1 MRSQY
6 LVCLVCLMVAGL
18 AYGQAAPPA
27 TPPAAG
33 AKVETSSTAA
43 PDKAPEV
50 KVGPDDPVITVK
62 GLCTDKTLQGDTCK
76 TVITRAQFEKLA
88 DALQPGMPPSVRQ
101 RLANVYA
108 QFLRSAPEA
117 EKRGLDK
124 GPRFEEMMRFS
135 RLQNLSQELNQALQ
149 EDSNKISDS
158 DIEDHYKKNEASYE
172 QATLARIYIPR
183 AKQAAPSPVTPK
195 TDARTEATTAAKPG
209 GNASEDT
216 RVTPPPPTEEQKKAD
231 EEAMTKV
238 AADLRTRAVK
248 GEDPEALQKEAY
260 IAAGLAGTP
269 PPTKM
274 DNKRRSTLPPN
285 QQVVMELKPGEVSEV
300 ITDPSGV
307 HNIYKMISK
316 KTISLDSVKQ
326 DIQTTLSRQRYSDS
340 MKSFQG
346 NVDLNDAYFT
356 PAQRPGIVGGVIGGK
371 PPIPTNPVGGVK
383 PPAPKAPDSH

>member
-1 MRSQY
+1 MRFQC
-6 LVCLVCLMVAGL
+6 LVCLVCLMVASL

-27 TPPAAG
+27 TPPTAG
-33 AKVETSSTAA
+33 AKVETNATTA

-62 GLCTDKTLQGDTCK
+62 GLCADATLQGDACK

-88 DALQPGMPPSVRQ
+88 NALQPGMPPSVRQ

-108 QFLRSAPEA
+108 QFLRAAPEA

-149 EDSNKISDS
+149 EDSNKISNA
-158 DIEDHYKKNEASYE
+158 DIEDYYKKNEASYE

-195 TDARTEATTAAKPG
+195 TDAKAGEKTSA
-209 GNASEDT
+209 
-216 RVTPPPPTEEQKKAD
+216 PPPPTEEQKKAD

-238 AADLRTRAVK
+238 AADLRTRVVK

-260 IAAGLAGTP
+260 VAAGLAGTP

-274 DNKRRSTLPPN
+274 ENKRRSTLPPKH
-285 QQVVMELKPGEVSEV
+285 QVVMDLKPGEVSEV

-307 HNIYKMISK
+307 HYIYKMIGK
-316 KTISLDSVKQ
+316 ETISLDSVKQ
-326 DIQTTLSRQRYSDS
+326 DIQATLSRQRYSDS
-340 MKSFQG
+340 MKSLQG
-346 NVDLNDAYFT
+346 NVDLNDAYFA
-356 PAQRPGIVGGVIGGK
+356 PAQKPGGVGSIIGGK
-371 PPIPTNPVGGVK
+371 TPTPPNPVGGVK